1 MVLGFIVRTSLK
13 FTNKLSNYNKIRVVS
28 KHILNSPSLINSTM
42 SYLNLQRYLKPFFI
56 KTLFKNNSPLQ
67 YKPTQVLETL
77 AHTFHNNSFFYNYS
91 SFKKCYI
98 LIVGSTVPS
107 YEYGLSYNNTW
118 KENLITVQAVK
129 YGPRKRASRLPR
141 PIFLKKL
148 KKLKLSQLKLSS
160 PNRIPKKI
168 YRKFLRQHPKRTKDL
183 IRNRYL
189 KGKFRNRNSFL
200 RKRTQLI
207 LNRRVYGLTNPPR
220 NQIKFLKDKP
230 TTFPFKQKL
239 RSRFKRYKSNYK
251 TYFNLKK
258 TFKAVNTVTL
268 GQEKLNCVGN
278 FVTNKLLT
286 DGLHRDDQNAKKN
299 VKRVKY
305 SRKQLDTSVTL
316 TLQVPSKKRT
326 FRNIKNHVHF
336 TRRCKKMYWRRYK
349 IFTKSLN
356 LKLSSKFSIL
366 SFIKHFLTHKT
377 IQQKYF
383 TLTRL
388 RKQGRSTHK
397 KWEYSK
403 PYQFTNNKSISSGG
417 SYSLRDIYLNKNLQP
432 QTSYRKRNKR
442 LQFYQKSRKKK
453 LTYNVSSLF
462 TRDKLRLRWNRSTN
476 SAPKQ
481 HNSSKSLLIRL
492 VSVKTLLNRN
502 ETLTYNFTKMYTKK
516 LSLFKKKTNEKQLN
530 PILLTSTKSLRNQV
544 VEKKSFTRIYKT
556 VFKQQKHQQLLKVI
570 LRKTLVSPSIR
581 PNNPRLKVKLFTRS
595 HQSFILKSFLVFFSK
610 LLIKNTYQ
618 TQLPR
623 FKFKKKIFSFFKPN
637 EVRQTLLNQKKNFFL
652 YKTIFKQRKIF
663 TKSSVFRPAK
673 LKQLYRT
680 SFNNSLLRNA
690 YTPQTFSNE
699 HLTSRSIYNLKTP
712 LKELVNTGTFDL
724 RGSTYLFK
732 RSEVRIPRVRFKPG
746 YQRIWRHSRSAL
758 KEVLGLKFKYQ
769 KKLSRYLVR
778 FFKKSNYYA
787 FSSSEMTIEKV
798 TIYTRLIPDTS
809 TLVTF
814 WNEKLIYINGGMV
827 KSLKMLVYEND
838 LIHLIVSKWYYV
850 AYRWI
855 TNWVLKRIKRYKRL
869 TYRKG
874 LAGKYKL
881 MKQRKQ
887 RSFHVPSWIHLTR
900 YDIADIKPY
909 LEVDYLT
916 LSAIVVYNPYIITY
930 NAPFESVDYRPTI
943 HKLYNWKY
951 IT

>member
-13 FTNKLSNYNKIRVVS
+13 LTNKLSNYNKIRVVN
-28 KHILNSPSLINSTM
+28 KYILNSPSLINSTM
-42 SYLNLQRYLKPFFI
+42 SYLNSQRYLKPFFI
-56 KTLFKNNSPLQ
+56 KTLFKNNSSSQ
-67 YKPTQVLETL
+67 YQPTQTLETL
-77 AHTFHNNSFFYNYS
+77 AHTFHNDSFFYNYPG
-91 SFKKCYI
+91 FKKCYI

-118 KENLITVQAVK
+118 KENLITVQAIK
-129 YGPRKRASRLPR
+129 YGPQKRISRVPR
-141 PIFLKKL
+141 PTFLKKL
-148 KKLKLSQLKLSS
+148 KKIKLSQLKLSS
-160 PNRIPKKI
+160 PNYIPKKK
-168 YRKFLRQHPKRTKDL
+168 YRKFLRQHSKRNK
-183 IRNRYL
+183 YL
-189 KGKFRNRNSFL
+189 KSKLRNHNSFL

-207 LNRRVYGLTNPPR
+207 LNRSVYRLTTLPR
-220 NQIKFLKDKP
+220 NQIKFLKSKP
-230 TTFPFKQKL
+230 ITFPFKQKL
-239 RSRFKRYKSNYK
+239 RSRFRRYKSNYK
-251 TYFNLKK
+251 AHFNLTK
-258 TFKAVNTVTL
+258 TFKVVNTVTL
-268 GQEKLNCVGN
+268 GQQKLNCIDN
-278 FVTNKLLT
+278 FVTNKPLT
-286 DGLHRDDQNAKKN
+286 EGPHRNDQKAKKN
-299 VKRVKY
+299 VKRAKY

-316 TLQVPSKKRT
+316 TLRVPSKKRT
-326 FRNIKNHVHF
+326 FRNIKNHVNF
-336 TRRCKKMYWRRYK
+336 TRKFKKMYWRRYK
-349 IFTKSLN
+349 IFMKSLN

-366 SFIKHFLTHKT
+366 SFIKQFLTHKT
-377 IQQKYF
+377 TQKRYF
-383 TLTRL
+383 TLTHL
-388 RKQGRSTHK
+388 RKQSKSIHK

-403 PYQFTNNKSISSGG
+403 PYQFTNNKSLSSGS

-432 QTSYRKRNKR
+432 QTSYKKRNKR

-453 LTYNVSSLF
+453 LIYNVSSLF
-462 TRDKLRLRWNRSTN
+462 TRDKLRLCWNRSIN
-476 SAPKQ
+476 PAPKQ
-481 HNSSKSLLIRL
+481 HSSLKSLLIKL
-492 VSVKTLLNRN
+492 VSTKTFLNRN

-516 LSLFKKKTNEKQLN
+516 LSFFKKKPTKKQLN
-530 PILLTSTKSLRNQV
+530 LNLLTPTKSLQNQV
-544 VEKKSFTRIYKT
+544 VDKKSFTRIYKT
-556 VFKQQKHQQLLKVI
+556 VFKKQKHKQLLKVI
-570 LRKTLVSPSIR
+570 LRKTLVSLNIR
-581 PNNPRLKVKLFTRS
+581 PSNPGLKVKLFTRS

-623 FKFKKKIFSFFKPN
+623 FKFKKRIFSFFKPN

-652 YKTIFKQRKIF
+652 YKTIFKQKKIF
-663 TKSSVFRPAK
+663 TKSSIFRPAK

-680 SFNNSLLRNA
+680 SFNNSLLRNV
-690 YTPQTFSNE
+690 YTPQTFLNE
-699 HLTSRSIYNLKTP
+699 HSTSYNIYNLKTP
-712 LKELVNTGTFDL
+712 LKELINTGTFGL

-778 FFKKSNYYA
+778 FFKKANYYA

-809 TLVTF
+809 TLITF
-814 WNEKLIYINGGMV
+814 WNEKLIYLNGDMV
-827 KSLKMLVYEND
+827 KSLKTLVYEND

-855 TNWVLKRIKRYKRL
+855 ANWVLKRIKRYKRL

-887 RSFHVPSWIHLTR
+887 KSFHVPSWIHLTR